1 MLVAMSEN
9 VAASFEH
16 GARVGVRPN
25 GPYVVSGAVP
35 LRLRRPIMSE
45 HGEPLAW
52 RAEEVSDRGPAYALC
67 RCGESSRKPYC
78 DGSHAEADFD
88 GTEAAPTD
96 TFEQRC
102 TNLGGVGIE
111 VSDDRAI
118 CVHAGFCGN
127 RVSNIWKMAAETGDT
142 VVRGQVMAM
151 IERCPSGALTYTVD
165 GELVEP
171 ALPVEIAVIP
181 DGPLWL
187 TGGIP
192 VDRSDGEPFE
202 TRNRVTL
209 CRCGY
214 SAAKPLCDGSH
225 KEAGFIG

>member
-1 MLVAMSEN
+1 MS
-9 VAASFEH
+9 
-16 GARVGVRPN
+16 VGR
-25 GPYVVSGAVP
+25 
-35 LRLRRPIMSE
+35 
-45 HGEPLAW
+45 
-52 RAEEVSDRGPAYALC
+52 
-67 RCGESSRKPYC
+67 
-78 DGSHAEADFD
+78 
-88 GTEAAPTD
+88 
-96 TFEQRC
+96 
-102 TNLGGVGIE
+102 
-111 VSDDRAI
+111 
-118 CVHAGFCGN
+118 
-127 RVSNIWKMAAETGDT
+127 
-142 VVRGQVMAM
+142 
-151 IERCPSGALTYTVD
+151 LTYTVD

>member
-1 MLVAMSEN
+1 MSEQA
-9 VAASFEH
+9 VSV
-16 GARVGVRPN
+16 RVRPN
-25 GPYVVSGAVP
+25 GPYVVSGEVP
-35 LRLRRPIMSE
+35 LRVRQPIMSE

-52 RAEEVSDRGPAYALC
+52 RAEEVSDRAPAYALC

-78 DGSHAEADFD
+78 DGSHAERGFD

-102 TNLGGVGIE
+102 ASLGGVGIE

-127 RVSNIWKMAAETGDT
+127 RVSNIWRMASETGDT

-151 IERCPSGALTYTVD
+151 VERCPSGALTYAVD
-165 GELVEP
+165 GEVVEP
-171 ALPVEIAVIP
+171 ALPTEIAVIP

-192 VDRSDGEPFE
+192 VERSDGEPFE

-209 CRCGY
+209 CRCGH
-214 SAAKPLCDGSH
+214 SASKPLCDGSH
-225 KEAGFIG
+225 KEAGFTG